1 MKRIKLSN
9 INPIV
14 EHSQGSVIPGV
25 SNSRPRPELNPNLIP
40 VVVGN
45 LIRAEDINKMSVELV
60 KEFNARF
67 EFFKNLQLEG
77 TDAEQGF
84 FKYIRHNHINLS
96 NQNVIFREYFESIKN
111 ALENMNYGIR
121 DTFENEYYEVRDL
134 IFNSKSYIHLLK
146 NNNHKAYEIK
156 EFKLEESKILITAA
170 GAIITPPG
178 VNFDFNDED
187 LEIYI
192 TKDGDDFAKFLK
204 SAKYSNFENNVMTLT
219 PKTSDI
225 IMQDLITAST
235 VNKMFEHT
243 KRARIAC
250 LCNCNYCACNC
261 NYCVCNCN
269 FCACNCNFCACNCN
283 Y

>member
-9 INPIV
+9 INPIGG
-14 EHSQGSVIPGV
+14 SNQGNVIPGV
-25 SNSRPRPELNPNLIP
+25 SNSTPRPELNPNLIP

-96 NQNVIFREYFESIKN
+96 NQNVIFRGYFESIKN

-121 DTFENEYYEVRDL
+121 DSFENEYYEVRDL
-134 IFNSKSYIHLLK
+134 IFNKKAYIHLLK

-156 EFKLEESKILITAA
+156 DWRLEGSNILIITA
-170 GAIITPPG
+170 GDTTPPG
-178 VNFDFNDED
+178 VNFNFNDED
-187 LEIYI
+187 LEIYV
-192 TKDGDDFAKFLK
+192 TRDGDDFAKFLK
-204 SAKYSNFENNVMTLT
+204 SAKYTYFENGVMTLM

-225 IMQDLITAST
+225 VIQDLITAST
-235 VNKMFEHT
+235 INKLYEHT

-261 NYCVCNCN
+261 NYC
-269 FCACNCNFCACNCN
+269 ACNCN